1 MLPVGEIFYNLF
13 SPLGLLGWL
22 ACVFLLFFI
31 DAIIFPTLPEFF
43 VVLFFIAGYGS
54 LADETLW
61 ILFVIVIA
69 IAEVAGFTTLYLVV
83 RRLRLPPKIAGAVDR
98 YRRFLIC
105 PDERMI
111 LVNRVAPLLPFT
123 GAFASICN
131 WDFKKSI
138 LYLVL
143 GGTFKYGLILALS
156 SYFLAYFERGAAA
169 DFTIVM
175 VMVIMVLSFVVSY
188 YRKRKAGEGGSGVV
202 GTQ

>member
-1 MLPVGEIFYNLF
+1 MLPVGEIFYNMF

-22 ACVFLLFFI
+22 LCVFLLFFI

-61 ILFVIVIA
+61 TLFVIVIA
-69 IAEVAGFTTLYLVV
+69 VAEVAGFTALYLVV
-83 RRLRLPPKIAGAVDR
+83 RHLRVPPKIADAVNR

-131 WDFKKSI
+131 WDYRRSV
-138 LYLVL
+138 LYLVV

-169 DFTIVM
+169 DFTIIM
-175 VMVIMVLSFVVSY
+175 VVVIMALSFVVSY
-188 YRKRKAGEGGSGVV
+188 YRRRKAGDGGSNVV
-202 GTQ
+202 DSQ